1 MCVCVRNCI
10 CVYVAACLGEL
21 VCTMKTPE
29 RNDLK
34 RGTVVVLDTLLQ
46 PTDFGFKGARVRVQ
60 EWM

>member
-1 MCVCVRNCI
+1 
-10 CVYVAACLGEL
+10 
-21 VCTMKTPE
+21 MKTPE